1 MGIEMYNLVVAH
13 DREYGIGCNGKLP
26 WYFRK
31 EIKYFSKLTQ
41 SGKKNIVVMGRNTWE
56 SIPKR
61 YRPLPGR
68 INVIISSTLHT
79 KVESGTFT
87 ETDLIHVCPTFDAML
102 DCVKQLKDKNTDV
115 WFIGGRRIY
124 EEALQRGIIAKL
136 FLTHI
141 HGVFPECDTFLDA
154 SKIHEFRLQS
164 SSTTVDHDILHTTST
179 GSHTKYV
186 LSYRVLHMRTEETQ
200 YLDLLENVL
209 HKGDIRKDRTGVG
222 TKSIFGAT
230 MRFSLR
236 DNRLPLFTTKR
247 VYWKGIVEELL
258 WILRG
263 STDAKEL
270 QARNVHIWDGNSS
283 RTFLEQNGLSHLK
296 DGDCG
301 AIYGHQWRHFGAQYI
316 DCSTD
321 YTGKGFDQIQY
332 VIDQIRNNPN
342 SRRIFLSGW
351 NPCDF
356 GIQCLPVC
364 HVSYCFSVRKGEL
377 HCHLYMRGNDLG
389 CGCPFNI
396 ASAALLTRMLAHITG
411 LKPGELVYSC
421 SDAHIYLN
429 HVEGIRTQIQRV
441 PRPFPTLTLD
451 PNVARLEYFTY
462 DSFTVHGYN
471 PHPRIKLEMAV

>member
-1 MGIEMYNLVVAH
+1 MYNLVAAH
-13 DREYGIGCNGKLP
+13 DRAYGIGCNGALP

-31 EIKYFSKLTQ
+31 DLKYFSRLTQ
-41 SGKKNIVVMGRNTWE
+41 SGKRNIVVMGRNTWE

-68 INVIISSTLHT
+68 TNVIVSSTLHA
-79 KVESGTFT
+79 KVASGEWCPT
-87 ETDLIHVCPTFDAML
+87 EGIHVCPTFDEML
-102 DCVKQLKDKNTDV
+102 LCIEDIKSKATKV
-115 WFIGGRRIY
+115 WFIGGQRIY
-124 EEALQRGIIAKL
+124 GEALQRGIIGKL
-136 FLTHI
+136 YLTHV
-141 HGVFPECDTFLDA
+141 HGIFTDCDTFLDS
-154 SKIHEFRLQS
+154 SKIHEFCLKS
-164 SSTTVDHDILHTTST
+164 SSAVVDQDIMQTTSS
-179 GSHTKYV
+179 GGHPRYV
-186 LSYRVLHMRTEETQ
+186 LSYRELHFTTEETQ
-200 YLDLLENVL
+200 YLDLLEQVIEN
-209 HKGDIRKDRTGVG
+209 GEIRKDRTGVG
-222 TKSIFGAT
+222 TKSIFGAS

-236 DNRLPLFTTKR
+236 NNAFPLFTTKR

-283 RTFLEQNGLSHLK
+283 RTFLDQNGLSHLK
-296 DGDCG
+296 QGDCG
-301 AIYGHQWRHFGAQYI
+301 AIYGHQWRHFGAQYV

-321 YTGKGFDQIQY
+321 YSGKGFDQIQY

-351 NPCDF
+351 NPGDF
-356 GIQCLPVC
+356 NIQCLPVC
-364 HVSYCFSVRKGEL
+364 HVSYCFSVRKREL

-429 HVEGIRTQIQRV
+429 HIEGIQKQIQRV
-441 PRPFPTLTLD
+441 PRLFPTLTLD
-451 PNVARLEYFTY
+451 QSITQLEDFTF
-462 DSFTVHGYN
+462 DSFTLHGYH

>member
-1 MGIEMYNLVVAH
+1 MYNLVVAH
-13 DREYGIGCNGKLP
+13 DTKYGIGCDGKLP

-31 EIKYFSKLTQ
+31 EMKYFAKLTQ
-41 SGKKNIVVMGRNTWE
+41 SGKKNIVVMGRHTWE

-61 YRPLPGR
+61 YRPLPSR
-68 INVIISSTLHT
+68 INVIVSSTLHSQQEKMDMVGEGSE
-79 KVESGTFT
+79 KV
-87 ETDLIHVCPTFDAML
+87 HVCPTIDAMI
-102 DCVKQLKDKNTDV
+102 DCVDRLRDSQTKV
-115 WFIGGRRIY
+115 WIIGGRGIY
-124 EEALQRGIIAKL
+124 TELLQKKKIEKL
-136 FLTHI
+136 YLTRI
-141 HGVFPECDTFLDA
+141 HGIFPACDTFLDA
-154 SKIHEFRLQS
+154 SLFQDFCLQT
-164 SSTTVDHDILHTTST
+164 SSTIVDFDVLHTNDGGGHS
-179 GSHTKYV
+179 KY
-186 LSYRVLHMRTEETQ
+186 LLTYQKLHLRTEETQ
-200 YLDLLENVL
+200 YLDLLEEVL
-209 HKGDIRKDRTGVG
+209 DKGDIRKDRTGVG
-222 TKSIFGAT
+222 TKSVFGAS

-236 DNRLPLFTTKR
+236 NNVLPLFTTKR

-283 RTFLEQNGLSHLK
+283 REFLDKVGLFHLE

-301 AIYGHQWRHFGAQYI
+301 AIYGHQWRHFGAEYVN
-316 DCSTD
+316 CSSD

-356 GIQCLPVC
+356 GVQCLPVC
-364 HVSYCFSVRKGEL
+364 HVSYCFSVRQGEL

-396 ASAALLTRMLAHITG
+396 ASAALLTHMLAHITG
-411 LKPGELVYSC
+411 LKAGELVYSC

-429 HVEGIRTQIQRV
+429 HVDGIQTQIERV
-441 PRPFPTLTLD
+441 PRPFPTLTMD
-451 PNVARLEYFTY
+451 PNVTALEDFTY
-462 DSFTVHGYN
+462 DSFLLQGYD
-471 PHPRIKLEMAV
+471 PHPRIKLDMAV